1 MKIKNDKLVIQVTC
15 LIVSVILWIII
26 MVETSPL
33 LNTTYTNIPVTI
45 KNLSA
50 LENSNLVMMNT
61 DKDNLT
67 VSVKVEG
74 YGEQLNNIKKG
85 DFTAYIDVYG
95 YGEGITNAK
104 VEISGPSGVEIV
116 NTYPSQ
122 IACNIER
129 IISRVMDVTVQYEG
143 NQADGYYKSLALSNP
158 SSVKITGPRSVVNS
172 ANHAIATVNI
182 EGVKN
187 DLVKTVPVR
196 IYDGTDTEI
205 FMSSPVGNVE
215 VTVPVYPTKYVN
227 LVPVVTGNPEAGYQ
241 LVDVT
246 VNPGKVRIAARQ
258 DILDTIKELSLAELD
273 ISGAYNNILSSKDI
287 LNTDGLILMDLTTTP
302 VVNAVIEEV
311 VEKEFVYKTSDI
323 QFVNLKEGSN
333 ATPANTDQDIIV
345 KVVGTSS
352 IVNSLKK
359 SDLILSSD
367 MTEAVAGNI
376 TVNVECVTDIKLNS
390 ISLSQNTVDVTVTAP
405 VAATDAADEE

>member
-1 MKIKNDKLVIQVTC
+1 
-15 LIVSVILWIII
+15 

-143 NQADGYYKSLALSNP
+143 NQADGYYKSLPLSNP

>member
-143 NQADGYYKSLALSNP
+143 NQADGYYKSLPLSNP

>member
-15 LIVSVILWIII
+15 LVVSVILWIII

>member
-367 MTEAVAGNI
+367 MTGAVAGNI